1 MFCRLLIVIL
11 LINVLAACSARTET
25 PTGQPLVPRTT
36 PAPGELRLTI
46 VYDSLA
52 GDPQLRTDFG
62 FAALVEY
69 GSHTLLFD
77 TGGTGSVLIDNLRQL
92 NVEPRAIEVVI
103 ISHEHSDHT
112 GGLQALLDTGARP
125 TVYVPSSFSM
135 PFKQQVSNQ
144 TKLVEVTDA
153 VEIVPGVH
161 TTRAIDS
168 SPVEQALVVETRDGS
183 VVITGCAHPGVIE
196 MIRQAQAV
204 VPGKIAYLIGGF
216 HLSNFEMGVL
226 PPVISAVHQLDVEK
240 VLPAHCTGYNATALF
255 RKEYG
260 ENFVEPGVG
269 KMIDIPAY

>member
-1 MFCRLLIVIL
+1 MFRRLLIVIL
-11 LINVLAACSARTET
+11 PVVVLAACATRAST
-25 PTGQPLVPRTT
+25 PVSQPLVPRTT

-77 TGGTGSVLIDNLRQL
+77 TGGSGDVLVDNLRQL
-92 NVEPRAIEVVI
+92 NVDPKSIEAVI
-103 ISHEHSDHT
+103 ISHEHADHT
-112 GGLQALLDTGARP
+112 GGLQELLDTGARP
-125 TVYVPSSFSM
+125 AVYAPATFSK

-153 VEIVPGVH
+153 VEVVPGVH
-161 TTRAIDS
+161 TTRPIGS

-183 VVITGCAHPGVIE
+183 VVITGCAHPGVTE
-196 MIRQAQAV
+196 MVHQAQAV
-204 VPGKIAYLIGGF
+204 VPGKVAYLIGGF
-216 HLSNFEMGVL
+216 HLSNIEMGAL
-226 PPVISAVHQLDVEK
+226 SPTISAVHQLGIEK

-269 KMIDIPAY
+269 RTIDIPA